1 MPPETQFVFV
11 HRNEHKPPL
20 TPAYNGPFKVMQQ
33 MDKTVTV
40 EKGLERMWFP
50 STVAKQPLWK
60 RGL

>member
-1 MPPETQFVFV
+1 MVFV

-20 TPAYNGPFKVMQQ
+20 TPAYNGPFKVVQQ